1 VRLFVRWR
9 HSSYATSD
17 EPRGKEKGS
26 GQPATNR
33 SKQAGMGKK
42 VVGFLLASLVLV
54 SVRLAEAQQPKKI
67 PRIGFLCAP
76 SPVTV
81 SARIEAFRRGLRELG
96 YIEGQNV
103 VVEYRYAEGK
113 LDRLPDLA
121 AELVRLPVDVIVAAG
136 GMQAFRAAKNAT
148 NMIPIVVT
156 GAGDP
161 VGNGLI
167 ASLAQPG
174 GNLTGLSLG
183 GNELYGK
190 RLELLKEAVPKTS
203 RVVFFWYRSSE
214 AVPSLLNDIQT
225 PAKALGLQLQSIEV
239 LNRNDFD
246 DPFRAAVK
254 WEAHGLMVSIHPVFI
269 GNRKQFLDFAAKNRL
284 AAIYYATEFVEDGGL
299 MSYAPPVADLWRRAA
314 TYVDKIL
321 KGRAPSDLPVE
332 QPLKFEFIIN
342 LKAAKQIGLTIPP
355 NVLVRAD
362 KVIK

>member
-81 SARIEAFRRGLRELG
+81 SARIEAFRPGLRELG

-121 AELVRLPVDVIVAAG
+121 AELVRLPVDVIVAAE

-148 NMIPIVVT
+148 T
-156 GAGDP
+156 
-161 VGNGLI
+161 
-167 ASLAQPG
+167 
-174 GNLTGLSLG
+174 
-183 GNELYGK
+183 
-190 RLELLKEAVPKTS
+190 
-203 RVVFFWYRSSE
+203 
-214 AVPSLLNDIQT
+214 
-225 PAKALGLQLQSIEV
+225 
-239 LNRNDFD
+239 
-246 DPFRAAVK
+246 
-254 WEAHGLMVSIHPVFI
+254 
-269 GNRKQFLDFAAKNRL
+269 
-284 AAIYYATEFVEDGGL
+284 
-299 MSYAPPVADLWRRAA
+299 
-314 TYVDKIL
+314 
-321 KGRAPSDLPVE
+321 
-332 QPLKFEFIIN
+332 
-342 LKAAKQIGLTIPP
+342 
-355 NVLVRAD
+355 
-362 KVIK
+362 